1 MRSFRNY
8 NNVISICGAGRNVG
22 KTFLGESI
30 ISHFAKNNDII
41 AIKIS
46 KFKHSESDKVEL
58 KIIFK
63 STNYTIYKE
72 LNFTSK
78 DSGRYLK
85 AGAKNSYYIEC
96 DDANLLNAFLYV
108 YNLHDESVFFICESA
123 SITKYIKPA
132 LSIFVESASY
142 ATEEN
147 KLQCLNRSTIVL
159 KERSIEITMPQ
170 LFLSAQN
177 NNWVV
182 KHTQKAICGA

>member
-132 LSIFVESASY
+132 LSIFVEAEHFP
-142 ATEEN
+142 TEKN
-147 KLQCLNRSTIVL
+147 KLLCLNRSSLVL
-159 KERSIEITMPQ
+159 KERSIEIMMPQ
-170 LFLSAQN
+170 LFLT
-177 NNWVV
+177 V
-182 KHTQKAICGA
+182 KKSKWLSKYLVLENCEV